1 MHWSQ
6 DDSGPQNDIFGRPPP
21 PYPGTMRSSPIHA
34 GQRFPGT
41 FLADQRGPMPDEP
54 QFSRLPFPR
63 DLNNTGMSQQGQR

>member
-54 QFSRLPFPR
+54 QCSRLPFPR